1 MQRDVKPGIEYKMEL
16 VKHLTAE
23 IYDTLESLD
32 TETVDKMK
40 LYEPGKESVRRDFYD
55 ADRNMYLLERYF
67 NDERWDGWTA
77 FRDDER
83 GENA

>member
-1 MQRDVKPGIEYKMEL
+1 MQRNIKHSIEYKMEL
-16 VKHLTAE
+16 VKRLTAE

-32 TETVDKMK
+32 TETVDKMG
-40 LYEPGKESVRRDFYD
+40 LYEPGRESVRRDFYD

-77 FRDDER
+77 FREDER
-83 GENA
+83 RRNA